1 MNLFDTV
8 EVLAEFS
15 GAIYRALIALESLRD
30 VAGMDPTRVDALT
43 ESVRRV
49 HSQTTVYLVSVIGR
63 PELVAAGGI
72 QERRSL

>member
-30 VAGMDPTRVDALT
+30 VTGMDPTRVDALA
-43 ESVRRV
+43 ESVRRA

-63 PELVAAGGI
+63 AESMGAGRAT
-72 QERRSL
+72 EPRSL